1 MNAADLEPPW
11 TRTRPSEDPAST
23 SRGTT
28 RGPFV
33 NAMTVDVED
42 YFQVQA
48 FADRISRDQWDGMT
62 WRVERN
68 TDAVLKLFDDFGI
81 RATFFTLGC
90 VAERFPATIR
100 RIVDQGHELASHGYY
115 HIQVHEKTPEEFHAD
130 VSRTKAVLEDA
141 GGVAVR
147 GYRAATFSISE
158 RTPWAFDVLA
168 KAGYTYSSSVNPIRH
183 DLYGIPDA
191 PRFAYR
197 PDGRSDLVEIPIT
210 TIQLGGRRYPCGG
223 GGFFRLLPYAVSSW
237 SRRRVH
243 QKDGQP
249 VVFYFHPWEIDLGQ
263 PRIDGLSV
271 RTRLR
276 HYINL
281 NRMESRLRRLMRDF
295 SWDRVDKVFLPGLG
309 AA

>member
-115 HIQVHEKTPEEFHAD
+115 HIHGAC
-130 VSRTKAVLEDA
+130 RAVWLE
-141 GGVAVR
+141 V
-147 GYRAATFSISE
+147 
-158 RTPWAFDVLA
+158 
-168 KAGYTYSSSVNPIRH
+168 
-183 DLYGIPDA
+183 
-191 PRFAYR
+191 
-197 PDGRSDLVEIPIT
+197 
-210 TIQLGGRRYPCGG
+210 
-223 GGFFRLLPYAVSSW
+223 
-237 SRRRVH
+237 
-243 QKDGQP
+243 
-249 VVFYFHPWEIDLGQ
+249 
-263 PRIDGLSV
+263 
-271 RTRLR
+271 
-276 HYINL
+276 
-281 NRMESRLRRLMRDF
+281 RLRRRAPDQRRRRAVHARCITDE
-295 SWDRVDKVFLPGLG
+295 S
-309 AA
+309 